1 MHLIEVTSADTA
13 KDFLEV
19 QAIINAGNPNYI
31 RPLNNEVN
39 DVFDTA
45 KNKNFKYGEA
55 KRWILESD
63 NGELVG
69 RILKQ
74 VALVFLIAS
83 MIRLQPIYFLI
94 PLKHGF
100 PKKVW
105 KPWTD
110 LSILVIEISG
120 GA

>member
-39 DVFDTA
+39 DVFNPL

-55 KRWILESD
+55 KRWILETD
-63 NGELVG
+63 DGELVG
-69 RILKQ
+69 RIAAFTNTKY
-74 VALVFLIAS
+74 IN
-83 MIRLQPIYFLI
+83 
-94 PLKHGF
+94 KGG
-100 PKKVW
+100 K
-105 KPWTD
+105 TD
-110 LSILVIEISG
+110 KDSLRPFVIDYIHTMNYKTNK
-120 GA
+120 

>member
-39 DVFDTA
+39 DVFDAT

-55 KRWILESD
+55 KRWILETD
-63 NGELVG
+63 DGELVG
-69 RILKQ
+69 RIAAFTNSNYVR
-74 VALVFLIAS
+74 VAKRVAEIP
-83 MIRLQPIYFLI
+83 RL
-94 PLKHGF
+94 
-100 PKKVW
+100 
-105 KPWTD
+105 
-110 LSILVIEISG
+110 
-120 GA
+120 